1 VIKRRQAREVLPGD
15 PIREVIQGMATD
27 RRRVHFDERVIGS
40 MFDMGLTSA
49 GVRELVQAA
58 AAGAC
63 RLWTTRTQHAR
74 GLRGQTIYQICPECD
89 GFDVF
94 IEFKIAPDQELWVFS
109 VHEDSER
116 GKFR

>member
-1 VIKRRQAREVLPGD
+1 VLPGD
-15 PIREVIQGMATD
+15 PVRGVIQGLAAVK
-27 RRRVHFDERVIGS
+27 RRVHFDERVVGA

-58 AAGAC
+58 SAGAC
-63 RLWTTRTQHAR
+63 RSWTTRTQHAP

-89 GFDVF
+89 GSDVS

-109 VHEDSER
+109 IHEDSER